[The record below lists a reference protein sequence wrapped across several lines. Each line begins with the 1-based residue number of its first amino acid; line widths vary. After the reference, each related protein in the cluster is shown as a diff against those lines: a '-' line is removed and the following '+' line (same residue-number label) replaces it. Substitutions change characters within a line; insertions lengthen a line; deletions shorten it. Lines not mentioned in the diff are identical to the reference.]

1 VEREKRAGVE
11 GTKVPKNYSPLFNVL
26 NRVFDVVRIL
36 NGNHSMAAETRQLPL
51 EPW

>member
-1 VEREKRAGVE
+1 VEKEKGQVE

-36 NGNHSMAAETRQLPL
+36 NGNHSMAAETRQLPMD
-51 EPW
+51 